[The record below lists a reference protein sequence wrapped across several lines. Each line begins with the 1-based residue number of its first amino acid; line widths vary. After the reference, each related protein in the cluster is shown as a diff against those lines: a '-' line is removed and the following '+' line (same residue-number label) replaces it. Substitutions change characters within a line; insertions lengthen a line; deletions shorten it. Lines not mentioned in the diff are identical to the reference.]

1 MRLMAWSDTSVA
13 AIGCIRICPGTEIT
27 AGRLSIAL
35 LRIRGISYIPFLR
48 EDIEMAS
55 SRLNYSSLAAATLVA
70 LSLSITGCGT
80 DSAEPSRRGG
90 GGATPV
96 EAMLVTPQPIEDR
109 IYTTGTLMANEEVQL
124 KPEIDGRVTGVNFEE
139 GGRIKKGQVLL
150 TLNDRELLAQLKRK
164 ELQESL
170 AADEERRQRALLDIN
185 GISQEDY
192 DKVHNSL
199 EMIRAEREVI
209 ESQLAETRIVA
220 PFDGVVGL
228 RYVSEGSV
236 ITKNTLVAT
245 VQDIDPIKVEFSIP
259 EKYAGKLQPGA
270 EVTVRVGDE
279 EKAFSGSVYA
289 VEAKVDP
296 ATRTLKARASIPNP
310 KGRLIPGS
318 FAKVDLVLERIENAV
333 VIPTD
338 AVVPELVGAKVFVSR
353 GETAESVPIET
364 GIRTDKMIQ
373 ITSGLH
379 PDDTLILTGLLQL
392 TEGRPVKITSMQTP

>member
-1 MRLMAWSDTSVA
+1 VA
-13 AIGCIRICPGTEIT
+13 S
-27 AGRLSIAL
+27 L
-35 LRIRGISYIPFLR
+35 
-48 EDIEMAS
+48 
-55 SRLNYSSLAAATLVA
+55 RLNHTSPIAAVLVV
-70 LSLSITGCGT
+70 LSLSIGGCGT

-139 GGRIKKGQVLL
+139 GGRIKKGQVLV
-150 TLNDRELLAQLKRK
+150 TLNDRELRAQLKRK

-170 AADEERRQRALLDIN
+170 AADEERRQRALLNIN
-185 GISQEDY
+185 GISQESY

-209 ESQLAETRIVA
+209 ESQLAETEIVA

-259 EKYAGKLQPGA
+259 EKYAGKLRPGA
-270 EVTVRVGDE
+270 EVTVRVGED

-296 ATRTLKARASIPNP
+296 ATRTLKARAEIPNP
-310 KGRLIPGS
+310 GGRLIPGS
-318 FAKVDLVLERIENAV
+318 FAKVNLVLDRIERAV

-338 AVVPELVGAKVFVSR
+338 AVVPELSGAKVFVSR
-353 GETAESVPIET
+353 GETAESVPVET

-373 ITSGLH
+373 ITSGLK
-379 PDDTLILTGLLQL
+379 PNDTLILTGLLQL
-392 TEGRPVKITSMQTP
+392 TEGRPVRITSMKTE